1 MKKTITVLAVCGILV
16 VLFLSACSSPEQ
28 SQSPSSNNL
37 ETTEEGPAKN
47 RNIMQYNE
55 IVRWPLAGSEPE
67 EIREQSRLLQ
77 DAEIE
82 GMTAETADLLAEYF
96 IRCQRIDIEEPK
108 SSIVN
113 ARHETG
119 SSQYNGLYKLKW
131 DYWILTASNGTE
143 YWFSGTTVDSSFYVH
158 FIFRDSPEGEILYG
172 YYM

>member
-113 ARHETG
+113 ARHEMVEYQHKSG
-119 SSQYNGLYKLKW
+119 YRSDW
-131 DYWILTASNGTE
+131 EYWILTASSGTE
-143 YWFSGTTVDSSFYVH
+143 YWLMGFTDDSFYVS